1 MSNVI
6 TTSGQPMELGC
17 GPADP
22 AISKAKTS
30 YTGSGYGTKGTGEVG
45 TINAGAST
53 PVSPQGQKAQ
63 LGAYILG
70 GQLYFVDNIT
80 GTAYAVGQSAQVP
93 QPSEI
98 SVKET
103 EPAPTEIPVEPPKA
117 IGSITLSNQDNE
129 VMLSIGP
136 YGDLWVTQKQGPNAG
151 KAVDLT
157 YGEWH

>member
-1 MSNVI
+1 
-6 TTSGQPMELGC
+6 MELGC

-22 AISKAKTS
+22 AISKAQAS
-30 YTGSGYGTKGTGEVG
+30 YTGSGYGTRGGTGEVG
-45 TINAGAST
+45 TINPGANL
-53 PVSPQGQKAQ
+53 PVASQGQAAQ
-63 LGAYILG
+63 LRAYVLG

-80 GTAYAVGQSAQVP
+80 GTAYAIGTVVQVP
-93 QPSEI
+93 QPSQL

-103 EPAPTEIPVEPPKA
+103 ASTPIEIPAEPPKE